1 MPLKERSVWYSH
13 WSATSGNRW
22 VGTPPLLPLGSRQR
36 RQKRGNN
43 LETTIRNP
51 SLFLFLYFILI
62 YFFFYFFLLWILQ
75 LLSLLL
81 VRFASFQR
89 EMFSDMQRAPTRHI
103 ASSPKQPTSAEIS
116 PLWLFQTRQSSIHP
130 KSARPRPLPST
141 STTEWIIHISKKTEK
156 KIVKE
161 WRSRWSNC

>member
-1 MPLKERSVWYSH
+1 MVFPLERYFRQSLSRYAA
-13 WSATSGNRW
+13 SATA
-22 VGTPPLLPLGSRQR
+22 PRQR

-62 YFFFYFFLLWILQ
+62 YFFYFIFLLWILQ
-75 LLSLLL
+75 LLFLLL

-103 ASSPKQPTSAEIS
+103 ASSPIQPTSAEIS
-116 PLWLFQTRQSSIHP
+116 PL
-130 KSARPRPLPST
+130 
-141 STTEWIIHISKKTEK
+141 
-156 KIVKE
+156 
-161 WRSRWSNC
+161 